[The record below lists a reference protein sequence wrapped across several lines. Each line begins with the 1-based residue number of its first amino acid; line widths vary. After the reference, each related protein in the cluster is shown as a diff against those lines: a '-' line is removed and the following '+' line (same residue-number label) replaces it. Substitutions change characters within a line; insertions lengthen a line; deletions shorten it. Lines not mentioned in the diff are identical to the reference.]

1 MGQGMPEIASDSSTK
16 LNETTATSAY
26 ETSPSTDFRLS
37 VIIPTLN
44 EESNVGAAVDHVF
57 AAAHEVIVV
66 DCGSTDRT
74 QDVAAAHGALVI
86 TASRGRGRQQNA
98 GAAAAS
104 GSALLFLHADTR
116 LPTSFPALI
125 RSALAQ
131 PGVSAGAFRL
141 AIDAP
146 ARSLRLVERMAALR
160 CRLLQLPYG
169 DQGLFVA
176 AENFRRVGGFPDS
189 AVMEDYELV
198 RRLKRLGRIVI
209 LDEPAATS
217 ARRWLKLGVWKAT
230 WTNQVC
236 LAAYR
241 IGVPS
246 DRIARWRDRP

>member
-1 MGQGMPEIASDSSTK
+1 MGQGMPGTVSDPSTK
-16 LNETTATSAY
+16 PHESSGTSAGG
-26 ETSPSTDFRLS
+26 TPPSTDFRLS

-44 EESNVGAAVDHVF
+44 EETCIGVTVDHVR
-57 AAAHEVIVV
+57 AHAHEVIVV
-66 DCGSTDRT
+66 DGGSTDRT
-74 QDVAAAHGALVI
+74 EAEAASHGARVI
-86 TASRGRGRQQNA
+86 SAPRGRGRQQNA

-104 GSALLFLHADTR
+104 GDALLFLHADTR
-116 LPTSFPALI
+116 LPSNFPALI
-125 RSALAQ
+125 RSALAK

-169 DQGLFVA
+169 DQALFVV
-176 AENFRRVGGFPDS
+176 AEKFRRAGGFPDT

-198 RRLKRLGRIVI
+198 RRLKRLGKIAI

-217 ARRWLKLGVWKAT
+217 ARRWLKLGVWRAT